1 MGSAAGQVIA
11 IDGPAGSG
19 KSTVAARVA
28 HSLGWAHLDTG
39 AMYRAV
45 TWAVLRAG
53 LDAADGDAVAA
64 LARALPIEVG
74 PPVIVDG
81 QDVTGAIRGPEVSG
95 AVSVVAAHPGVRQD
109 LVRRQRVWV
118 ADHGGGVVEGRD
130 IGSVVFPRAE
140 LKVYLTA
147 SDAERAVRRAGQDVG
162 MGHHAAAADIARRDL
177 LDSARA
183 ASPLQVAD
191 GAVVID
197 TTGRPVDDVVEEVL
211 AHL

>member
-147 SDAERAVRRAGQDVG
+147 SDAERAMRRAGQDVG
-162 MGHHAAAADIARRDL
+162 MGRHAAAADIARRDL